1 MKIGE
6 LKTLLED
13 VSDDGEVWIQVADT
27 RRYASCKASVDDNGT
42 LIFTDEMN
50 YE

>member
-13 VSDDGEVWIQVADT
+13 VSDDGEVLIQVADT